1 MNIVDKSREKL
12 LLYENRHQTILDNSI
27 RIFNSRGYK
36 AATTAMIARESKISE
51 PTLYKHFKNKKELF
65 LACFKSIMGQ
75 LNGGNKAILQ
85 KHETDEIACIEAICK
100 AYFDFVDHN
109 PDKSMFLV
117 HMLSYKDDADFNI
130 AFETAMGRLIVSIE
144 KVVHSAIRRGTID
157 RNLNPQF
164 FSSFFCYQYFCVVGM
179 KEALEDKNFKYEHYF
194 DIIKKSWC
202 VILKS

>member
-65 LACFKSIMGQ
+65 LACFQSIIGQ
-75 LNGGNKAILQ
+75 LAGKNREILQ
-85 KHETDEIACIEAICK
+85 QYETDEIACLEAICK
-100 AYFDFVDHN
+100 AYFDFVDRN

-117 HMLSYKDDADFNI
+117 HMLSYKDDTDFNT
-130 AFETAMGRLIVSIE
+130 AFETAMKKQIASVETVL
-144 KVVHSAIRRGTID
+144 HSAIQSGKID
-157 RNLNPQF
+157 KHLNPQF

-179 KEALEDKNFKYEHYF
+179 KEALEDRNFKYEHYF
-194 DIIKKSWC
+194 DIIKK
-202 VILKS
+202 ILKPNT